1 RNRRGHGYTHGPE
14 YPDRRTRRRPAAR
27 TRHASRTRRALGPR
41 QRLSAPASPYPF
53 ISCARVNAS
62 RKSKHTGFVASI
74 IFLNNP
80 NSVLYLIL
88 PMASGPMPRVACGF
102 SSTPFDISSRASTS
116 GGWTVFH
123 AATLR
128 EGFDASRSVADI
140 VPKPAPP
147 ADPASA
153 LSS

>member
-1 RNRRGHGYTHGPE
+1 RNRRGHGRPQRPE
-14 YPDRRTRRRPAAR
+14 YPDRRNRRRPAAR

-88 PMASGPMPRVACGF
+88 PMASGPMPRVACEF
-102 SSTPFDISSRASTS
+102 TSTPFSITSRPSTP
-116 GGWTVFH
+116 GGGTAFTS
-123 AATLR
+123 ATMRKRFPPPTL
-128 EGFDASRSVADI
+128 
-140 VPKPAPP
+140 VPHTLPTPP
-147 ADPASA
+147 PPPPTPTPP
-153 LSS
+153 